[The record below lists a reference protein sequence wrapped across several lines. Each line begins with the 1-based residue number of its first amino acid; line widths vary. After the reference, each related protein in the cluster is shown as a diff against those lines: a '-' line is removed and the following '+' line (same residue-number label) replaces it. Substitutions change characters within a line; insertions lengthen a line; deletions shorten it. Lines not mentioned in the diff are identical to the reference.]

1 MGSTINSSNS
11 TDHTNLKLVAA
22 ARLPATYPDTFKPET
37 EVASKKGLH
46 NSSTELKPEELVQIS
61 KLKARDTQV
70 HQHEQAHLSAAAGL
84 DVSSASFTYERGP
97 NGVNYAVAGDVRIDT
112 SPGHTPEETLAR
124 AEMIRNA
131 ALAPADPS
139 AVDRSVAA
147 KAQNMAQQAR
157 LDIQLQENHPKSKSG
172 DHQSIVKNA
181 YDNKDAAK
189 TKIDTFV

>member
-1 MGSTINSSNS
+1 MGSTINSSTS
-11 TDHTNLKLVAA
+11 TDQTNLKLVAA
-22 ARLPATYPDTFKPET
+22 ARLPPSYPDTFKPET

-46 NSSTELKPEELVQIS
+46 SSSTELKAEELVQIS

-124 AEMIRNA
+124 AELIRNA

-157 LDIQLQENHPKSKSG
+157 LDIQLQENHLNSKSD

-181 YDNKDAAK
+181 YDNQDAVK